1 MVRQSKGITLPIIY
15 KSDMGGLNTAAGG
28 LERFGLLA
36 ARVGLAVAAAFAGVA
51 IGGVKMAVDL
61 EQNFAKIQG
70 LVGLS
75 AKEVDVLREAAKRLG
90 PEFGQSAN
98 DAAEALFFITSAG
111 LRGSAAIDVLEASL
125 KGSAIGLGETRVI
138 ADLATSAVNAYGEAN
153 LDGATAVDVLAEAVR
168 LGKLE
173 PAELAGSMGQV
184 LPIASSMGISFAE
197 VGAAMAA
204 MSRTGT
210 DASQASTQLRGI
222 MTAILKP
229 TTQAERALRD
239 MGTSSEELRQSIRDR
254 GLLKTLQDL
263 TGRFDGNESATAAV
277 FGNVRALSG
286 VLDLFGENAETT
298 MEILSE
304 MTDDVGVLDE
314 AFEIMQ
320 DTVGFKAKQAFEEM
334 KGVMLEL
341 GDALLPLVN
350 DLLVEMAPLL
360 RDMAEGAR
368 EFIETKL
375 VPFIQGL
382 ETNEDFQSFL
392 GTTKDLLFD
401 IVPKVVDFAKE
412 AAILATNLS
421 TLLKPAFEGLV
432 GDKGVMQPLGS
443 ILGNINFFMG
453 ELNKVQI
460 PGMDKN
466 WEELLN
472 TIGLSLSPLK
482 VLGNRLRDIA
492 FFLDLIRRGYE
503 KLLEREEEITQY
515 YQNLGQVIK
524 TFLDEPLASI
534 RGTFETMGQVFSNA
548 FQTLFGITEKGVD
561 DQNKP
566 FRSGGPNLTA
576 SSTGFITNVLSAF
589 QRFWPNISGFV
600 SRSTGAL
607 PGTVSGFAGR
617 MGIAGGGLIDSLRGG
632 MGNVWGNV
640 SNWLRD
646 RANDISNRF
655 SGVNLRGIGENII
668 NSLLGGL
675 QSKWDSVWKWVRDKA
690 KQIADTFAAALK
702 IDSPSKVFFEFG
714 ENILEG
720 LTLGLKSESPSVDA
734 VMGSVV
740 PSMPSVGSAG
750 GGGNVYNVTVNA
762 GMGADGAEVGRKV
775 VDAIRAYERRSG
787 KVFAAA

>member
-28 LERFGLLA
+28 LERFGALA
-36 ARVGLAVAAAFAGVA
+36 ARVGLAVAAAFVGVA
-51 IGGVKMAVDL
+51 VGGIKMSVDL
-61 EQNFAKIQG
+61 EQSFAKIQG

-75 AKEVDVLREAAKRLG
+75 ADEVDVLREAAKRLG

-98 DAAEALFFITSAG
+98 DAADALFFITSAG
-111 LRGSAAIDVLEASL
+111 LRGSAAIEVLEASL

-138 ADLATSAVNAYGEAN
+138 ADLATSAMNAYGEAN
-153 LDGATAVDVLAEAVR
+153 LGGAEAVDILAEAIR

-184 LPIASSMGISFAE
+184 LPVASAMGVSFEE
-197 VGAAMAA
+197 VGAAFAA
-204 MSRTGT
+204 MSKTGT
-210 DASQASTQLRGI
+210 DSAQAATQLRGI
-222 MTAILKP
+222 LNSLLKP
-229 TTQAERALRD
+229 TSQAEKALQG
-239 MGTSSEELRQSIRDR
+239 MGLSSEGLRRQIREE
-254 GLLKTLQDL
+254 GLLSTLL
-263 TGRFDGNESATAAV
+263 TLKDRFGDNETAAAQV

-286 VLDLFGENAETT
+286 VMDLLGANVGDTI
-298 MEILSE
+298 EIFE
-304 MTDDVGVLDE
+304 QMTDDVGVLDE

-334 KGVMLEL
+334 KGVMLDF

-350 DLLVEMAPLL
+350 DILTDMAPLL

-375 VPFIQGL
+375 VPFINDLQA
-382 ETNEDFQSFL
+382 NPNFQSFMETML
-392 GTTKDLLFD
+392 RIVGDLVEPAADLAISLLDIANALAPVLEGALQETIPVVKDLARILGD
-401 IVPKVVDFAKE
+401 LSASL
-412 AAILATNLS
+412 AILFPNLDS
-421 TLLKPAFEGLV
+421 TAESV
-432 GDKGVMQPLGS
+432 DGV
-443 ILGNINFFMG
+443 NA
-453 ELNKVQI
+453 
-460 PGMDKN
+460 
-466 WEELLN
+466 
-472 TIGLSLSPLK
+472 SLSDWIIAPVWTFARTRIAMLAEAISS
-482 VLGNRLRDIA
+482 LRET
-492 FFLDLIRRGYE
+492 LEENEEKIRDFWTNIGR
-503 KLLEREEEITQY
+503 
-515 YQNLGQVIK
+515 VIQ
-524 TFLDEPLASI
+524 TALDEPLASI

-607 PGTVSGFAGR
+607 PGTVSGFGGR
-617 MGIAGGGLIDSLRGG
+617 MATAGAGLINSLRGG

-646 RANDISNRF
+646 RANDIRNRF
-655 SGVNLRGIGENII
+655 SGINLRSIGENVM
-668 NSLLGGL
+668 NSLLGGM
-675 QSKWDSVWKWVRDKA
+675 QSAWGAVWKWVRDRA
-690 KQIADTFAAALK
+690 SEIASAFADVLK
-702 IDSPSKVFFEFG
+702 IGSPSKVFFEFG

-720 LTLGLKSESPSVDA
+720 LVLGLKSESPSVDA

>member
-1 MVRQSKGITLPIIY
+1 
-15 KSDMGGLNTAAGG
+15 
-28 LERFGLLA
+28 
-36 ARVGLAVAAAFAGVA
+36 
-51 IGGVKMAVDL
+51 
-61 EQNFAKIQG
+61 
-70 LVGLS
+70 
-75 AKEVDVLREAAKRLG
+75 
-90 PEFGQSAN
+90 
-98 DAAEALFFITSAG
+98 
-111 LRGSAAIDVLEASL
+111 
-125 KGSAIGLGETRVI
+125 
-138 ADLATSAVNAYGEAN
+138 
-153 LDGATAVDVLAEAVR
+153 
-168 LGKLE
+168 
-173 PAELAGSMGQV
+173 
-184 LPIASSMGISFAE
+184 
-197 VGAAMAA
+197 MAA

-210 DASQASTQLRGI
+210 DAAQASTQLRGI

-334 KGVMLEL
+334 KGVMLDF
-341 GDALLPLVN
+341 GDALLPLVS
-350 DLLVEMAPLL
+350 DILTDMAPLL

-375 VPFIQGL
+375 VPFINDLQA
-382 ETNEDFQSFL
+382 NPNFQSFMETML
-392 GTTKDLLFD
+392 RIVGDLVEPAADLAISLLDIANALAPVLEGALQEAIPVVKDLARILGD
-401 IVPKVVDFAKE
+401 LSASL
-412 AAILATNLS
+412 AILFPNLDS
-421 TLLKPAFEGLV
+421 TAESV
-432 GDKGVMQPLGS
+432 DGV
-443 ILGNINFFMG
+443 NA
-453 ELNKVQI
+453 
-460 PGMDKN
+460 
-466 WEELLN
+466 
-472 TIGLSLSPLK
+472 SLSDWIIAPVWTFARTRIAMLAEAISS
-482 VLGNRLRDIA
+482 LRET
-492 FFLDLIRRGYE
+492 LEENEEKIRDFWTNIGR
-503 KLLEREEEITQY
+503 
-515 YQNLGQVIK
+515 VIQ
-524 TFLDEPLASI
+524 TALDEPLASI

-548 FQTLFGITEKGVD
+548 FQTLFGITKKGVD

-617 MGIAGGGLIDSLRGG
+617 MATAGAGLINSLRGG

-640 SNWLRD
+640 SNWVRD
-646 RANDISNRF
+646 RAKDIADRF
-655 SGVNLRGIGENII
+655 SGVNLRGIGENVM

-675 QSKWDSVWKWVRDKA
+675 QSKWDSVWKWVRERASDIASAFA
-690 KQIADTFAAALK
+690 KVLK

-720 LTLGLKSESPSVDA
+720 LVLGLKSESPSVDA

>member
-15 KSDMGGLNTAAGG
+15 KSDMGGLNKASRG
-28 LERFGLLA
+28 LEGFGALA
-36 ARVGLAVAAAFAGVA
+36 GRVGLALAAAFAGVA
-51 IGGVKMAVDL
+51 VGGLKMSIDL
-61 EQNFAKIQG
+61 EQSFAKIQG

-75 AKEVDVLREAAKRLG
+75 ADEVDVLREAAKRLG

-98 DAAEALFFITSAG
+98 DAADALFFITSAG

-334 KGVMLEL
+334 KGVMLDF
-341 GDALLPLVN
+341 GDALLPLVS
-350 DLLVEMAPLL
+350 DILTDMAPLL

-375 VPFIQGL
+375 VPFINDLQA
-382 ETNEDFQSFL
+382 NPNFQSFMETML
-392 GTTKDLLFD
+392 RIVGDLVEPAADLAISLLDIANALAPVLEGALQEAIPVVKDLARILGD
-401 IVPKVVDFAKE
+401 LSASL
-412 AAILATNLS
+412 AILFPNLDS
-421 TLLKPAFEGLV
+421 TAESV
-432 GDKGVMQPLGS
+432 DGV
-443 ILGNINFFMG
+443 NA
-453 ELNKVQI
+453 
-460 PGMDKN
+460 
-466 WEELLN
+466 
-472 TIGLSLSPLK
+472 SLSDWIIAPVWTFARTRIAMLAEAISS
-482 VLGNRLRDIA
+482 LRET
-492 FFLDLIRRGYE
+492 LEENEEKIRDFWTNIGR
-503 KLLEREEEITQY
+503 
-515 YQNLGQVIK
+515 VIQ
-524 TFLDEPLASI
+524 TALDEPLASI

-548 FQTLFGITEKGVD
+548 FQTLFGITKKGVD

-617 MGIAGGGLIDSLRGG
+617 MATAGAGLINSLRGG

-640 SNWLRD
+640 SNWVRD
-646 RANDISNRF
+646 RAKDIADRF
-655 SGVNLRGIGENII
+655 SGVNLRGIGENVM

-675 QSKWDSVWKWVRDKA
+675 QSKWDSVWKWVRERASDIASAFA
-690 KQIADTFAAALK
+690 KVLK

-720 LTLGLKSESPSVDA
+720 LVLGLKSESPSVDA

>member
-15 KSDMGGLNTAAGG
+15 KSDMGGLNKASRG
-28 LERFGLLA
+28 LEGFGALA
-36 ARVGLAVAAAFAGVA
+36 GRVGLALAAAFAGVA
-51 IGGVKMAVDL
+51 VGGLKMSIDL
-61 EQNFAKIQG
+61 EQSFAKIQG

-75 AKEVDVLREAAKRLG
+75 ADEVDVLREAAKRLG

-98 DAAEALFFITSAG
+98 DAADALFFITSAG

-125 KGSAIGLGETRVI
+125 KGAAIGLGETRVI

-210 DASQASTQLRGI
+210 DAAQASTQLRGI

-334 KGVMLEL
+334 KGVMLDF
-341 GDALLPLVN
+341 GDALLPLVS
-350 DLLVEMAPLL
+350 DILTDMAPLL

-375 VPFIQGL
+375 VPFINDLQA
-382 ETNEDFQSFL
+382 NPNFQSFMETL
-392 GTTKDLLFD
+392 LRIVGDLVEPAADLAISLLDIANALAPVLEGALQETIPVVKDLARILGD
-401 IVPKVVDFAKE
+401 LSASL
-412 AAILATNLS
+412 AILFPNLDS
-421 TLLKPAFEGLV
+421 TAESV
-432 GDKGVMQPLGS
+432 DGV
-443 ILGNINFFMG
+443 NA
-453 ELNKVQI
+453 
-460 PGMDKN
+460 
-466 WEELLN
+466 
-472 TIGLSLSPLK
+472 SLSDWIIAPVWTFARTRIAMLAEAISS
-482 VLGNRLRDIA
+482 LRET
-492 FFLDLIRRGYE
+492 LEENEEKIRDFWTNIGR
-503 KLLEREEEITQY
+503 
-515 YQNLGQVIK
+515 VIQ
-524 TFLDEPLASI
+524 TALDEPLASI

-607 PGTVSGFAGR
+607 PGTVSGFGGR
-617 MGIAGGGLIDSLRGG
+617 MATAGAGLINSLRGG
-632 MGNVWGNV
+632 MGSVWGNV

-646 RANDISNRF
+646 RANDIRNRF
-655 SGVNLRGIGENII
+655 SGVNLRGIGENVM
-668 NSLLGGL
+668 NSLLGGM
-675 QSKWDSVWKWVRDKA
+675 QSAWGAVWKWVRDRA
-690 KQIADTFAAALK
+690 SEIASAFADVLK
-702 IDSPSKVFFEFG
+702 IGSPSKVFFEFG

-720 LTLGLKSESPSVDA
+720 LVLGLKSESPSVDA